1 MLMMRRAL
9 EFRKASGPIHGQEAD
24 SATRLPSTRTQEIN
38 DFLDMAISYA
48 VVVCFGVIAPFMAT
62 VAVVSILLSLRPQCL
77 TAQWRNN
84 RGLFLKLAIPHRP
97 PSISSMLSR
106 PWQCLDAHLLIFL
119 LESSIALEGFG
130 STACST

>member
-9 EFRKASGPIHGQEAD
+9 EFRKASGPIHGQEVD

-84 RGLFLKLAIPHRP
+84 CGLFLKRAIPHRP
-97 PSISSMLSR
+97 PSMLSR
-106 PWQCLDAHLLIFL
+106 PWQFLDAHLLIFL